1 MDRRHIHAEDAV
13 EIFAQGE
20 TSLREAHHRIANDLA
35 VIAGMARLQAQSFVG
50 KKRVFTGA
58 EIAEALNDTAGRI
71 EAVARLHR
79 LLCYSMDG
87 QIAAKFLETICA
99 DAASFAG
106 VDGAQVSCSVSL
118 AQEPSAE
125 RLRSLGLL
133 VHELVVNALKH
144 AHPSG
149 IAPFIA
155 VQCSRDAHGALA
167 LNVRDDGVG
176 FPEDFDPHVDG
187 GFGFRMMRQLAKQLD
202 ALLVFESTPLG
213 LLCSVRGRRAGAV

>member
-1 MDRRHIHAEDAV
+1 MDRRHSHAEDSV
-13 EIFAQGE
+13 EIFAHGE

-35 VIAGMARLQAQSFVG
+35 VIAGMARLQAQSVG
-50 KKRVFTGA
+50 GAARVFTGREVA
-58 EIAEALNDTAGRI
+58 AILNDTAGRI

-87 QIAAKFLETICA
+87 RIAAEFLNAVCA

-106 VDGAQVSCSVSL
+106 VNGAKVTCSVSM
-118 AQEPSAE
+118 AAEPGPE

-144 AHPSG
+144 AHPAG
-149 IAPFIA
+149 LAPCIE
-155 VQCSRDAHGALA
+155 VQCNQDAHGALA
-167 LNVRDDGVG
+167 LDVRDDGVG

-202 ALLVFESTPLG
+202 ALLAFESTPLG
-213 LLCSVRGRRAGAV
+213 LICSVRGRRASAA